1 VRTRGVL
8 PGAIVAIGALGLFR
22 VSAAGASP
30 TSTSFSLD
38 SYSAG
43 NSSGGN
49 SVTGPNVLVAGQT
62 YTLNVQGTYSA
73 WGDWPFRRCGKP
85 SPSPVYR
92 SPASD
97 GNPVEPVGDDA
108 VFRFAQPLFKGK
120 CPRTSLPRPTGT
132 FQVNLCNG
140 WKSFVPDGG
149 IPNKPAKGTHG
160 YTATIVGQGVQP
172 QFRIVDW
179 HPSDNDG
186 QLLITIS

>member
-1 VRTRGVL
+1 M
-8 PGAIVAIGALGLFR
+8 IVAGAALGI
-22 VSAAGASP
+22 VGVGAAGASP
-30 TSTSFSLD
+30 TSTSLYLD
-38 SYSAG
+38 SYTAN

-49 SVTGPNVLVAGQT
+49 AVMGPDVLVAGQT
-62 YTLNVQGTYSA
+62 YTLEVQGTYSA

-85 SPSPVYR
+85 GPSPVYR

-97 GNPVEPVGDDA
+97 GNSTQPVGDDA
-108 VFRFAQPLFKGK
+108 VFRFAQPLFIGK
-120 CPRTSLPRPTGT
+120 CPRKTLPRPTGL
-132 FQVNLCNG
+132 FQVNLGNG

-149 IPNKPAKGTHG
+149 IPKKPTKGTHP

-179 HPSDNDG
+179 RPSDNDG